1 MALPTTAEVRAYM
14 TDYAIKNF
22 KYDDEVFEDND
33 IIRATSWAVERV
45 LAIPPYRQ
53 AATVAVIP
61 KWVMLTGI
69 LAQLFNMKYIHYSL
83 NSAPGIVENGLNI
96 REGELAAVY
105 EKLFYQFDNAFE
117 QQVIKFKTGEGI
129 KGSYSHIKSPYNNVS
144 RRDTDRNPNP

>member
-45 LAIPPYRQ
+45 SAIPPYRQ
-53 AATVAVIP
+53 STTAAVIP

-83 NSAPGIVENGLNI
+83 NSAPGIVRMVL
-96 REGELAAVY
+96 
-105 EKLFYQFDNAFE
+105 
-117 QQVIKFKTGEGI
+117 T
-129 KGSYSHIKSPYNNVS
+129 
-144 RRDTDRNPNP
+144 